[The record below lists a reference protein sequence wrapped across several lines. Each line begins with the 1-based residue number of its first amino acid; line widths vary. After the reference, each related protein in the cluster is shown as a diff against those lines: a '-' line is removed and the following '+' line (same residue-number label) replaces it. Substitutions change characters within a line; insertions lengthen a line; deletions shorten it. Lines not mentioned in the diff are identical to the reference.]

1 MSTPPQTTLI
11 SLSRVP
17 PSRPS
22 ERREG
27 ERYLTLLRVGSV
39 TVDGRRQLCLIRNV
53 SCGGMMIRTYSE
65 MEPGT
70 RLSIEFKHGES
81 VVGTIRWVKDGDVGL
96 MFDHAIDVFDLL
108 EAAMNGPQP
117 RMPRV
122 EISATCWVRADAVT
136 HRTVALD
143 ISQGGVKVRSPKPLR
158 HRQQVSVTITG
169 LPSLAGMVC
178 WETGDCFGIRFNEL
192 VPLQTLIRWLKLHQ
206 QSSDMR
212 ATG

>member
-1 MSTPPQTTLI
+1 M
-11 SLSRVP
+11 
-17 PSRPS
+17 
-22 ERREG
+22 
-27 ERYLTLLRVGSV
+27 
-39 TVDGRRQLCLIRNV
+39 
-53 SCGGMMIRTYSE
+53 
-65 MEPGT
+65 
-70 RLSIEFKHGES
+70 
-81 VVGTIRWVKDGDVGL
+81 
-96 MFDHAIDVFDLL
+96 
-108 EAAMNGPQP
+108 
-117 RMPRV
+117 
-122 EISATCWVRADAVT
+122 T

-212 ATG
+212 AAG